1 MLHKKK
7 VSGGFY
13 KKDEVV
19 HIVYLRTQNGAAD
32 SVWHMCAADRTYDV
46 ILVSGT
52 HNCPGGAVSQTLARR
67 CQIYVLHHPQPLLST
82 RVLYSTKYFSI
93 YFDTVNPR
101 IC

>member
-1 MLHKKK
+1 MLHTRK

-13 KKDEVV
+13 KKDAVV
-19 HIVYLRTQNGAAD
+19 YTVYLRTQNGAAD

-52 HNCPGGAVSQTLARR
+52 HFNCPGGAVSQTLACR
-67 CQIYVLHHPQPLLST
+67 CQIYVLHPQPLLST
-82 RVLYSTKYFSI
+82 RVLYLKKICSI
-93 YFDTVNPR
+93 YFDTMGPR